1 MIRYNWYRRN
11 YYEYQPMGTED
22 VSVFH
27 DIPLVIYE
35 NTRKYGGVKKVK
47 HQIIGLHRRET
58 ALVEM
63 PDIDRK
69 QFADYNDYIKQRE
82 KQGKLM
88 QKACMKAWSL
98 EKPFE
103 YDVCFDTIEL
113 KVPEQ
118 LGDFIPDWR
127 AVHDAAIVALRTET
141 DDIDA
146 LFVSLY
152 NELMASGLQEFRSK
166 YKQIYTTATER
177 ILDIKDIPEEVKRF
191 ILRISDVRI
200 ERERNNSNKDTFDFI
215 RIRISI
221 PTKDTFPGRKDFIK
235 QNMQYIAAVVINHLE
250 GLKRFTRFGI
260 PVTCLAMKNAVIT
273 SSSELELLFEL
284 KDGLNQI

>member
-1 MIRYNWYRRN
+1 MIQYKWYRRN
-11 YYEYQPMGTED
+11 YYEYQLMKPED
-22 VSVFH
+22 VSAFH

-35 NTRKYGGVKKVK
+35 KTRKYGGIKRMT
-47 HQIIGLHRRET
+47 HHIIGLHRKET
-58 ALVEM
+58 ALAEM
-63 PDIDRK
+63 PDINRK
-69 QFADYNDYIKQRE
+69 QFTDYKDYTKHRKKE
-82 KQGKLM
+82 GKLI
-88 QKACMKAWSL
+88 QKACMETWAL
-98 EKPFE
+98 EEPFGYE
-103 YDVCFDTIEL
+103 AQFDTIEL
-113 KVPEQ
+113 KVPKQ

-127 AVHDAAIVALRTET
+127 AVHNAAIVALRTET

-152 NELMASGLQEFRSK
+152 NELIVSGLQEFRNK
-166 YKQIYTTATER
+166 YKQVYTTATER

-235 QNMQYIAAVVINHLE
+235 QNMQYIAAVVINYLE

-260 PVTCLAMKNAVIT
+260 PVTCLALKIAVIT

>member
-11 YYEYQPMGTED
+11 YYEYQPMRTED

-27 DIPLVIYE
+27 NIPLVIYE

-98 EKPFE
+98 EKPF
-103 YDVCFDTIEL
+103 
-113 KVPEQ
+113 
-118 LGDFIPDWR
+118 
-127 AVHDAAIVALRTET
+127 
-141 DDIDA
+141 
-146 LFVSLY
+146 
-152 NELMASGLQEFRSK
+152 
-166 YKQIYTTATER
+166 
-177 ILDIKDIPEEVKRF
+177 
-191 ILRISDVRI
+191 
-200 ERERNNSNKDTFDFI
+200 
-215 RIRISI
+215 
-221 PTKDTFPGRKDFIK
+221 
-235 QNMQYIAAVVINHLE
+235 
-250 GLKRFTRFGI
+250 
-260 PVTCLAMKNAVIT
+260 
-273 SSSELELLFEL
+273 
-284 KDGLNQI
+284 